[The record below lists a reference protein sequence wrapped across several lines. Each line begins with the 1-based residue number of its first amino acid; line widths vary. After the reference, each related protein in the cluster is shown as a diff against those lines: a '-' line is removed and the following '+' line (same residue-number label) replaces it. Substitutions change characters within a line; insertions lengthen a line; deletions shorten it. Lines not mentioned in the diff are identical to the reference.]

1 MMEGESELRSRARS
15 ETDRASA
22 AVDKLLTNGH
32 TGEVWP
38 GVLPKLLAP
47 IEIEEIKELCETH
60 HPHTPEE
67 SEVWLA
73 LHAMI
78 KHAAAIE

>member
-1 MMEGESELRSRARS
+1 MKDVVHDLRERAKS
-15 ETDRASA
+15 ETDRATA

-32 TGEVWP
+32 AKEVWP
-38 GVLPKLLAP
+38 GVLPKILRP
-47 IEIEEIKELCETH
+47 VEIEEIKALCDTY

-67 SEVWLA
+67 SDVWLA

-78 KHAAAIE
+78 KHAAALE